1 MAHNVRPGV
10 KRWRNGDRTPRPNLR
25 LPQSR
30 HKQFPTF
37 DCTCPVLDLSNHK
50 LTILRIAHTP
60 AQKAALA

>member
-1 MAHNVRPGV
+1 MAHNVRAGE

-25 LPQSR
+25 LRQSR

-37 DCTCPVLDLSNHK
+37 DCICPVFDVSNHK
-50 LTILRIAHTP
+50 LMILRIAHTP

>member
-25 LPQSR
+25 LRQSR

-37 DCTCPVLDLSNHK
+37 DCAYLVLDVSNHK
-50 LTILRIAHTP
+50 LKILRIAHTP